1 MALSEMAAQ
10 GLDVGEKSR
19 LQEASI
25 LPVWLNQRTIGG
37 LGYVWIWI
45 GMAVIIATFQLG
57 AGGVA
62 GLPLATVIGTIFLAN
77 LSLGLVMALTADIG
91 TEHGI
96 SFAVYL
102 RAPFG
107 TIGTHLPSVTRGIV
121 AAAWFGIQTY
131 LGALALNGIV
141 SYLGGFDSWVF
152 WYVVFGLIQVVN
164 TAMGIRAVQVLAS
177 IAAPAI
183 VAISIWMYFT
193 LENVAAAGG
202 HNIWTFAG
210 DAEMSVVA
218 LFVANMA
225 FWSALAVDIPNITR
239 FLKTKGGEKSF
250 FRRNR
255 NVFVAQFIALPV
267 AQSWIALIGAVSF
280 IATGD
285 WNPVNVIQEQG
296 TGATLVVLL
305 AMVILAQWSTNTSAN
320 LIPAALTF
328 VNAGAP
334 RITYAMG
341 IVIAGIIG
349 TLTMPWLILNH
360 LFTYLG
366 MYGAVLSAVGGIMV
380 CDYFL
385 IRGRRLNV
393 PDLYRENGQFRYF
406 GGWNPAGLIAWAVGG
421 GLALYFIQYAYV
433 VGFPAAMAVYYVLMK
448 IWVMPQHQQAEVTD
462 PDDAKYLATSVNLN
476 WVYTDGKG
484 MQRVKTADIP
494 DDAIA
499 REDL

>member
-1 MALSEMAAQ
+1 MALSEATEQ
-10 GLDVGEKSR
+10 NPYSDERSHLLE
-19 LQEASI
+19 ESI

-62 GLPLATVIGTIFLAN
+62 GLPLTTVIATIFLAN
-77 LSLGLVMALTADIG
+77 LTLGLVMALTADIG

-107 TIGTHLPSVTRGIV
+107 TVGTHLPSVTRGIV

-141 SYLGGFDSWVF
+141 SYFGGFDSWVF
-152 WYVVFGLIQVVN
+152 WYIVFGLVQIIN
-164 TAMGIRAVQVLAS
+164 TAMGIRAVQLLAS

-183 VAISIWMYFT
+183 IAISIWMYFT

-210 DAEMSVVA
+210 DGEMSIIA

-225 FWSALAVDIPNITR
+225 FWSPLAVDIPNITR
-239 FLKTKGGEKSF
+239 FLKTEGGEKSF

-255 NVFVAQFIALPV
+255 NIFMAQFIALPV

-285 WNPVNVIQEQG
+285 WNPINVIQEQG
-296 TGATLVVLL
+296 TGITLIVLL
-305 AMVILAQWSTNTSAN
+305 VMVILAQWSTNTSAN

-341 IVIAGIIG
+341 ILIAGIVG

-366 MYGAVLSAVGGIMV
+366 MYGAMLSAVGGIMV

-393 PDLYRENGQFRYF
+393 PELYREHGQFRYF
-406 GGWNPAGLIAWAVGG
+406 GGWNPAGLIAWVVGG

-433 VGFPAAMAVYYVLMK
+433 VGFPTAMVVYFILMK
-448 IWVMPQHQQAEVTD
+448 VWILPRHDQAEIKD
-462 PDDAKYLATSVNLN
+462 PDDEKYLATSVNMN
-476 WVYTDGKG
+476 WVYTSESG
-484 MQRVKTADIP
+484 MQRVRTADIP
-494 DDAIA
+494 ADAVA